1 MTRKHYNIYRS
12 QAEGFD
18 KALEEVL
25 SAIIANT
32 AEPTRITLFASPA
45 DNTQFSEQRKQMEEA
60 VSARFAHKPMT
71 AYIAQAPL
79 CSKLAAEVMTIAG
92 EEVESIEYHDDYIVV
107 NGNELISGG
116 IYADQRLGIDQQS
129 EIIFAR
135 IKEILNAA
143 NIATNDIVRQWN
155 YIEQITHIGER
166 GQHYQL
172 FNDARSAFYDT
183 VQWSNGYPAATGIGA
198 QAGGVTVVFDA
209 IRNSAGHST
218 PIDNP
223 LQISAHAYSQQVLI
237 NNTDAHKTTPKFE
250 RARHISGHEQMIHIS
265 GTAAIRGEESC
276 QEDITGQTALT
287 MENIDYLTGVDNQRA
302 NGVESP
308 EKMEYATMRAYLKYR
323 ENLEDVTT
331 WMNDHYPSMQVL
343 YLWADICREELLIE
357 IEGVAKQTN

>member
-116 IYADQRLGIDQQS
+116 IYAGQRLGIDQQS

-143 NIATNDIVRQWN
+143 NIATNDIVRQCN
-155 YIEQITHIGER
+155 YIEQITLIGER

-172 FNDARSAFYDT
+172 F
-183 VQWSNGYPAATGIGA
+183 
-198 QAGGVTVVFDA
+198 
-209 IRNSAGHST
+209 
-218 PIDNP
+218 
-223 LQISAHAYSQQVLI
+223 
-237 NNTDAHKTTPKFE
+237 
-250 RARHISGHEQMIHIS
+250 
-265 GTAAIRGEESC
+265 
-276 QEDITGQTALT
+276 
-287 MENIDYLTGVDNQRA
+287 
-302 NGVESP
+302 
-308 EKMEYATMRAYLKYR
+308 
-323 ENLEDVTT
+323 
-331 WMNDHYPSMQVL
+331 
-343 YLWADICREELLIE
+343 
-357 IEGVAKQTN
+357 